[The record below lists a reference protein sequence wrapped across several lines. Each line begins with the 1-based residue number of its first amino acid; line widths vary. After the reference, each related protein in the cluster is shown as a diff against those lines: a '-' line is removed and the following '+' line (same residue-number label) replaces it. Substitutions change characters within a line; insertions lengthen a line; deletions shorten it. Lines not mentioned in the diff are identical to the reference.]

1 VPVRLRP
8 MDPSDAAPLGA
19 MHHQAWLDT
28 YGAAL
33 PADYF
38 DHWTVRDAVES
49 WERILG
55 ETDLPGTVRLVA
67 VDGSVVAG
75 FAVAGPTR
83 VVAERPPQARDR
95 ELRGIYVARPRLGT
109 GLGQRLLD
117 GVVSAAE
124 PLELWVFEHN
134 ARARAFYARNGFTP
148 DGATF
153 VDQRFPDLP
162 EVRMV
167 R

>member
-8 MDPSDAAPLGA
+8 TDPSDAAALGE
-19 MHHQAWLDT
+19 MHHQAWVDT

-33 PADYF
+33 PPDYF
-38 DHWTVRDAVES
+38 DHWTVRDAVEN
-49 WERILG
+49 WVRILG

-83 VVAERPPQARDR
+83 EVAQRPSAARER
-95 ELRGIYVARPRLGT
+95 ELRAIYVARPHLGT

-117 GVVSAAE
+117 AVVAAAE

-134 ARARAFYARNGFTP
+134 DRARAFYARNGFTP

-153 VDQRFPDLP
+153 VDERYPDLP